1 MNALDVN
8 IHAPLAPHRTVQE
21 RVESLLV
28 VTVDE
33 PIPENPHR
41 FVRRDFDE
49 AVSSL
54 SSVVPQQAADPHC
67 YVPRSVREERGKQ
80 RNNCSGY
87 EAGTRAR
94 SSSLHT
100 PPNLHTPQNL
110 RKQVVPLIVH
120 AEL

>member
-49 AVSSL
+49 AVSSSPVL
-54 SSVVPQQAADPHC
+54 YRSR
-67 YVPRSVREERGKQ
+67 PRTHTVMSRGLFVKKEGNKETIVAVTKRVQ
-80 RNNCSGY
+80 
-87 EAGTRAR
+87 GTE
-94 SSSLHT
+94 
-100 PPNLHTPQNL
+100 Q
-110 RKQVVPLIVH
+110 
-120 AEL
+120 